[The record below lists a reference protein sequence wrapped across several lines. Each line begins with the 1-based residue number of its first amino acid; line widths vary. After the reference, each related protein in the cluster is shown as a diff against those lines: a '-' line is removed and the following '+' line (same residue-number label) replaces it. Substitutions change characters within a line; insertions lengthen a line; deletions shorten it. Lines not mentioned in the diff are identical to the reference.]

1 MKESL
6 FYLRGQSITLG
17 HKIVLWLFIG
27 FSSVIYAEE
36 KKENASTAPK
46 VAEKATTEEDVP
58 AELARALAA
67 MKKYKQPKFYGAYKA
82 GFTVFKRYNND
93 WFMLKKDKE
102 KVDSNE
108 TVVFMGSLEK
118 VRSLEKGKTYQSL
131 ISEISVDCKRKEF
144 VIRYLDYKQ
153 GEFGT
158 GDSIRTVSLQSDANV
173 DGLKRSF
180 KNKSLQDFVFSSA
193 CT

>member
-1 MKESL
+1 MKERL
-6 FYLRGQSITLG
+6 FYLFGQSITFG
-17 HKIVLWLFIG
+17 HKIVFWLLIG

-36 KKENASTAPK
+36 KQENASTSPK
-46 VAEKATTEEDVP
+46 IAEEATTQEDVP
-58 AELARALAA
+58 AEVARALAT

-93 WFMLKKDKE
+93 WFMLKKDKG

-108 TVVFMGSLEK
+108 TVVFLGSLDK

-131 ISEISVDCKRKEF
+131 ISEISVDCKKKEF
-144 VIRYLDYKQ
+144 LIRYLDYKR

-158 GDSIRTVSLQSDANV
+158 GDSIWTVSLQSGVNA